1 MWKKCHIGRDQTMK
15 IESFRLEML
24 LKNIV
29 LKPCL
34 LIILFGKLAQF
45 PILAQLMMQNQPV
58 RSSSLFSVDKA
69 YTLWI
74 KPIYILIL
82 DNMETSLFFLG

>member
-34 LIILFGKLAQF
+34 LIILFEKWAQF

-69 YTLWI
+69 Y
-74 KPIYILIL
+74 IYF
-82 DNMETSLFFLG
+82 DFR